1 MAAPETAAAS
11 PAESAVGAPAEP
23 PPPEHPRPRPV
34 RAAAPGIGATTS
46 REQSAKRAG
55 RPGGTELVTTA
66 VQAAGELAQVG
77 FTIGGQLIKRALDR
91 VPRP

>member
-1 MAAPETAAAS
+1 M
-11 PAESAVGAPAEP
+11 
-23 PPPEHPRPRPV
+23 
-34 RAAAPGIGATTS
+34 
-46 REQSAKRAG
+46 
-55 RPGGTELVTTA
+55 TTA